1 MKPRA
6 ALAFVLALAAAY
18 TKGAVSD
25 VRADTAV
32 APVPSEMVLYADRD
46 DDDADGV
53 VDGRSSQLSARA
65 RADLV
70 ALPPSFAGKKLA
82 LEGDVARVV
91 LQGRPLALPTNVPAG
106 SELQGL
112 RAGRAKLVVGEG
124 RDLHEIGLRVV
135 AFALEDVKSAEL
147 DAGKTHLTFSR
158 AFPEASPMADPD
170 GFRVVVRGARTA
182 PTVDVV
188 SLSAKGRVLDALR
201 GVPVDAPCEAPRA
214 TPDRPAEP
222 VSSEPCARSRTLRLV
237 VDRIDRDHQGSLGR
251 SLLAEVGGLVVVAEA
266 GKKRTSIHVGG
277 PRDTPRG
284 PMARLRLRV
293 KSTMFRAEKTGK
305 PALFANEGAALESM
319 RADFDDAASLWAQC
333 GIAFAEPDMR
343 IAPPPP
349 PYLVS
354 FGNDLGLPSSGG
366 TISVKVEGKKVK
378 LVLPAGRLPLDAAR
392 LFTLELEKAG
402 FRGEVSRNARIAP
415 GAFGSADVRV
425 VKSDGT
431 LAKVEADGILSSDL
445 AMNVAI
451 GEVDLS
457 DGLTHFGD
465 MDSPAGTLEE
475 RALVKSLD
483 ESDPR
488 ILRVLYVPY
497 FAGGGRVGESFIYGD
512 GSSVKNVV
520 LLDRSG
526 IRTRRSS
533 HAVAHELGHA
543 LLDVPGHPDDFGTD
557 TPSLLMDSDASDAS
571 VYGPRR
577 LTVDECSRVL
587 VESGPRGKVPLL
599 ESWPFEPV
607 PLPPLAP

>member
-1 MKPRA
+1 
-6 ALAFVLALAAAY
+6 
-18 TKGAVSD
+18 
-25 VRADTAV
+25 
-32 APVPSEMVLYADRD
+32 
-46 DDDADGV
+46 
-53 VDGRSSQLSARA
+53 
-65 RADLV
+65 
-70 ALPPSFAGKKLA
+70 
-82 LEGDVARVV
+82 
-91 LQGRPLALPTNVPAG
+91 
-106 SELQGL
+106 
-112 RAGRAKLVVGEG
+112 
-124 RDLHEIGLRVV
+124 
-135 AFALEDVKSAEL
+135 
-147 DAGKTHLTFSR
+147 
-158 AFPEASPMADPD
+158 
-170 GFRVVVRGARTA
+170 
-182 PTVDVV
+182 
-188 SLSAKGRVLDALR
+188 
-201 GVPVDAPCEAPRA
+201 
-214 TPDRPAEP
+214 
-222 VSSEPCARSRTLRLV
+222 LV

-251 SLLAEVGGLVVVAEA
+251 SLLAEVGGLVVVAEG

-305 PALFANEGAALESM
+305 PALFTNEGAALESM

-333 GIAFAEPDMR
+333 GIAFAEPDLR

-366 TISVKVEGKKVK
+366 VVSVKVEGKKVK
-378 LVLPAGRLPLDAAR
+378 LLLPAGRLPVDAAR
-392 LFTLELEKAG
+392 LFAIELEKAG
-402 FRGEVSRNARIAP
+402 FRAEVSRNARIAP

-425 VKSDGT
+425 AKSDGT
-431 LAKVEADGILSSDL
+431 LAKVEAEGVLSTDP

-483 ESDPR
+483 DSDPR
-488 ILRVLYVPY
+488 VLRVLYVPF

-577 LTVDECSRVL
+577 LMVEECARVL
-587 VESGPRGKVPLL
+587 VESGPRGKIPLL

-607 PLPPLAP
+607 PLPTLTP